1 MNDFL
6 ELANEQNQ
14 KEIANIY
21 AVCFEDIK
29 KAIKIYKSL
38 EPQLKNDANY
48 WFQLSS
54 LYEYN
59 NNYYMKIETAN
70 YPEDCSIQVNA
81 VNLKNGQLAR
91 FLSDNQI
98 YFLDAEMTV
107 TRRDMSSYEQ

>member
-1 MNDFL
+1 ML
-6 ELANEQNQ
+6 
-14 KEIANIY
+14 K
-21 AVCFEDIK
+21 
-29 KAIKIYKSL
+29 IKIPTNQTYPFKSVNIGDL
-38 EPQLKNDANY
+38 
-48 WFQLSS
+48 F
-54 LYEYN
+54 EYN

-107 TRRDMSSYEQ
+107 TRRDMSPYEK

>member
-1 MNDFL
+1 ML
-6 ELANEQNQ
+6 
-14 KEIANIY
+14 K
-21 AVCFEDIK
+21 
-29 KAIKIYKSL
+29 IKIPTNQTYPFKSVNIGDL
-38 EPQLKNDANY
+38 
-48 WFQLSS
+48 F
-54 LYEYN
+54 EYN

-81 VNLKNGQLAR
+81 VNLKNGQLAH

>member
-1 MNDFL
+1 ML
-6 ELANEQNQ
+6 
-14 KEIANIY
+14 K
-21 AVCFEDIK
+21 
-29 KAIKIYKSL
+29 IKIPTNQTYPFKSVNIGDL
-38 EPQLKNDANY
+38 
-48 WFQLSS
+48 F
-54 LYEYN
+54 EYN

-107 TRRDMSSYEQ
+107 TRRDMSQYEQ